1 MAPVYARVRMQNQK
15 SSHCSLQL
23 RIVPDRYTLV
33 HCPPSELQWKALSK
47 AARHDIVVGRSDS
60 ESGSR
65 RVRGG
70 GWEGVAAVAAAVLE
84 VVVVVGEEDVDEEE
98 LEDPQDGQR
107 DDEDFCCCCCCSGGA
122 VCEEV
127 GVDVGVGAAGLG
139 LSSSWIWAMNLAI
152 SGSP

>member
-47 AARHDIVVGRSDS
+47 AARHDIVVGRRDS

-70 GWEGVAAVAAAVLE
+70 GWEGVAAVAAVLE
-84 VVVVVGEEDVDEEE
+84 EVVVGEEDVDEEE